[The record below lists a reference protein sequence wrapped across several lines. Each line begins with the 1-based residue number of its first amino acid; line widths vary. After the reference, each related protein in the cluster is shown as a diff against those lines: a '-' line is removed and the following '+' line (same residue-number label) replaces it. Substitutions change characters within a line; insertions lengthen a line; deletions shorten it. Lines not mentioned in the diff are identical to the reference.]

1 MDALDFLSKW
11 GVDTSLESRGGLEV
25 LETKST
31 SPSEMNPKEK
41 IYMLQRKNEKHGK
54 RLGRT
59 TGWIH
64 RASAKRAG
72 VEFVGGVNYEKV
84 DENGHLH
91 ISVKTG
97 KKKTEKKIL
106 DVDTII
112 VCAGQESL
120 YDLEAPLKSS
130 GVNVHRIG
138 GAAYAGELDAKRAI
152 DMGTRLG
159 VRIETLS
166 GDETMKLGPPVT
178 LGERFIGMAM
188 GMKG

>member
-1 MDALDFLSKW
+1 M
-11 GVDTSLESRGGLEV
+11 